1 MAQTDE
7 ELLAQTKSGD
17 GTAFEVLVDR
27 YMRKAYFIAYD
38 IVGNQEDARD
48 LSQEAFV
55 KAYESLARFRGES
68 SFYTWFYRILV
79 NCCFD
84 FRKRRIRIDAVT
96 VEPLTDPDTGREV
109 ERPIQAT
116 GRESNPLEAL
126 RQTELGEKIREAVA
140 TLTPQQ
146 RTAFILK
153 NDQGLRIKEIAKVMR
168 VAEGTVKA
176 HLHWAAKSLQVKLK
190 AYR

>member
-1 MAQTDE
+1 MAETDE
-7 ELLAQTKSGD
+7 ELVARTKSGD
-17 GTAFEVLVDR
+17 GSAFEVLVDR
-27 YMRKAYFIAYD
+27 YMKKAYFIAYD
-38 IVGNQEDARD
+38 IAGNQEDARD

-55 KAYESLARFRGES
+55 KVYESLARFRGDS

-84 FRKRRIRIDAVT
+84 LRKRRTRIDGMT
-96 VEPLTDPDTGREV
+96 VGPLTDPDTGREV
-109 ERPIQAT
+109 ERPIAAT
-116 GRESNPLEAL
+116 GRDSDPLEAL
-126 RQTELGEKIREAVA
+126 RQTELGEKIREAVE

-153 NDQGLRIKEIAKVMR
+153 NDQGLQIKEIAKIMR

-176 HLHWAAKSLQVKLK
+176 HLHWAVKSLQEKLK
-190 AYR
+190 VYR

>member
-7 ELLAQTKSGD
+7 ELVTQAKRGD
-17 GTAFEVLVDR
+17 GSAFEVLVDR
-27 YMRKAYFIAYD
+27 YMKKAYFIAYD

-55 KAYESLARFRGES
+55 RAYESLARFRGDS

-84 FRKRRIRIDAVT
+84 FRKRRTRIGAVT
-96 VEPLTDPDTGREV
+96 VAPLTDPDTGREV
-109 ERPIQAT
+109 ERPIRAT
-116 GRESNPLEAL
+116 GRESDPLEAL
-126 RQTELGEKIREAVA
+126 RQTELGGKIREAVA

-146 RTAFILK
+146 RTAFVLK
-153 NDQGLRIKEIAKVMR
+153 NDQGLPIKEIAKIMR

-176 HLHWAAKSLQVKLK
+176 HLHWAAKSLQEKLK